1 MRDSVLAKTKSM
13 NFQTKLTAKVLL
25 VIDQMKVGVPV
36 VALFGMY
43 RAAAKAVTILIDIN
57 KLFNRIPP

>member
-25 VIDQMKVGVPV
+25 VIDQMKVEVLV
-36 VALFGMY
+36 VALLGMY
-43 RAAAKAVTILIDIN
+43 RVAAKAATILIDIN